1 MYRVKNAALDGV
13 YKDYHT
19 THLETL
25 TQDQLLNICEKLG
38 VPACWKGISRTI
50 DAYRTVQSI
59 TRQFSADLYMGTMYW
74 EARHREMAEK
84 VDLIGLLAEM
94 GTGRETFDIMKEY
107 GLGISHL
114 RPGEEAYVDWTDRFY
129 KEVVRKTPMY
139 RSRMLVVTRTEEPKQ
154 GPLDKLTEEDLLK
167 MKGSEIQEIARD
179 LDIPFVAKSRPE
191 LAKLIMKEQSKDDN
205 LITEEQNG
213 KEQKEVGK

>member
-13 YKDYHT
+13 YKDYRT

-38 VPACWKGISRTI
+38 VPACWKGISGTI

-107 GLGISHL
+107 GLGISQL

-139 RSRMLVVTRTEEPKQ
+139 RSRMLVVTKTEEPK
-154 GPLDKLTEEDLLK
+154 PVELVKLTEDDLLK

-179 LDIPFVAKSRPE
+179 LSIPFVAKSRPQ
-191 LAKLIMKEQSKDDN
+191 LVKLIMAKQSEDN
-205 LITEEQNG
+205 LITEEQN
-213 KEQKEVGK
+213 EQKQETVGK